1 MEPSMVI
8 NQTKQLSV
16 DTTRVVCVS
25 EGYNMLMNAEKGQ
38 EKTEIWTM
46 DFREVQPGSGGELHP
61 KLYLALESVT
71 CGNEVSGQKEYDEES
86 YGEDV

>member
-1 MEPSMVI
+1 
-8 NQTKQLSV
+8 
-16 DTTRVVCVS
+16 
-25 EGYNMLMNAEKGQ
+25 
-38 EKTEIWTM
+38 M